1 MTFLNFPKFFIIA
14 VIGCLTMPGVL
25 LGPAIVGILV
35 DNANFSENY
44 AGWAMA
50 CSSAGSA
57 LTLIVISGFMH
68 QINLKQLSYICLSLA
83 FLIDIYCSFKVDP
96 SIHFLVLR
104 FIIGVVATI
113 ANISVYTSIAS
124 FKNYERGYGLFV
136 MMQYSASG
144 LGLYYLILYAD
155 VIGASGLYQILAALN
170 LIALLLINQLPD
182 LNTHTQTMKNETS
195 EIAVLFSKVVVIA
208 IIGFGLHEMSSV
220 AQFTFIERVG
230 ASIGIENQSLGNIL
244 LAGSLVGIPGSM
256 ICIVI
261 GNKYGLLPPMLF
273 AISCC
278 IVGMSIFLI
287 EKSYL
292 TYTLRMCLIGFGFS
306 MALPFIQSHLASL
319 DKKGS
324 ALAAGNSL
332 ATIGAALGAGLG
344 ASLLG
349 QDSNYRLLLEVSM
362 LIYISAAVCIIVSIL
377 IRSKQH

>member
-83 FLIDIYCSFKVDP
+83 FIIDIYCSFKVDP

-113 ANISVYTSIAS
+113 ANIAVYTSIAS

-261 GNKYGLLPPMLF
+261 GNKYGLF
-273 AISCC
+273 
-278 IVGMSIFLI
+278 
-287 EKSYL
+287 
-292 TYTLRMCLIGFGFS
+292 
-306 MALPFIQSHLASL
+306 
-319 DKKGS
+319 KKG
-324 ALAAGNSL
+324 
-332 ATIGAALGAGLG
+332 
-344 ASLLG
+344 
-349 QDSNYRLLLEVSM
+349 YRQ
-362 LIYISAAVCIIVSIL
+362 VCIYSFPRNKLMLLKRNKKKTPFEQIEDIEILRFLELGEKVHMIKLSSNSISVDTL
-377 IRSKQH
+377 PDYIKAQKVYKKINK